1 MSFIRVPLA
10 SEARL
15 IIRSVNDLIPTFD
28 WQRVVVQPWTA
39 DFSITVWIVLMGF
52 FVTAACGLVGNYLLL
67 RRMAL
72 VGDAI
77 SHSILPGL
85 VVSFIIFKTAA
96 TWVAFTGAL
105 AAGMLTVLIIEF
117 IHRQSRVKPDAA
129 ICIAFTTLFA
139 VGVVLMS
146 MLESTGSFHIDAD
159 CVLYGE
165 IAFVPLE
172 PPVVWNDYSLGP
184 PSALRM
190 IVVFGVVV
198 LAIAAFY
205 KELLVT
211 SFDSGLAKSLGMRI
225 GIWHYGLMGALALVV
240 VSAFEAVGAILAVAM
255 LIVPPMFAAQ
265 VSDRLPV
272 RLALTVVHAALSAT
286 IGLHISVW
294 LNCSAAGAMVVAA
307 AALFVIVWAA
317 SQLRRWLHLRRSFTD
332 AQLDEMRAE
341 GASA

>member
-1 MSFIRVPLA
+1 MD
-10 SEARL
+10 
-15 IIRSVNDLIPTFD
+15 DLIPRFD

-52 FVTAACGLVGNYLLL
+52 FVTAACGLLGNYLLL

-72 VGDAI
+72 IGDAI

-85 VVSFIIFKTAA
+85 VVAFMIFKTAT

-172 PPVVWNDYSLGP
+172 PPVVWNGYSLGP

-190 IVVFGVVV
+190 IVVFGVVI
-198 LAIAAFY
+198 LAIATFY
-205 KELLVT
+205 RELLVT
-211 SFDSGLAKSLGMRI
+211 SFDPGLAKSLGMRTAV
-225 GIWHYGLMGALALVV
+225 WHYGLMGALALVV

-272 RLALTVVHAALSAT
+272 RLGLTILHAALSAT

-307 AALFVIVWAA
+307 ALLFVAVWMA
-317 SQLRRWLHLRRSFTD
+317 SLVCRWWHVRRISPESQIGEVPAVD
-332 AQLDEMRAE
+332 A
-341 GASA
+341 ST

>member
-1 MSFIRVPLA
+1 MS
-10 SEARL
+10 
-15 IIRSVNDLIPTFD
+15 DLIPAFD
-28 WQRVVVQPWTA
+28 WQRVVLEPWTT

-85 VVSFIIFKTAA
+85 VVAFIIFKTTA
-96 TWVAFTGAL
+96 TWVAFSGAL

-139 VGVVLMS
+139 IGVVLMS
-146 MLESTGSFHIDAD
+146 MLESVGSFHIDAD

-172 PPVVWNDYSLGP
+172 PPFVWNGHPLGP
-184 PSALRM
+184 PSTLRM
-190 IVVFGVVV
+190 IIVFAVV
-198 LAIAAFY
+198 LLAIVVFY

-211 SFDSGLAKSLGMRI
+211 SFDPGLAKSLGMRTAF
-225 GIWHYGLMGALALVV
+225 WHYGLMGALALVV
-240 VSAFEAVGAILAVAM
+240 VSAFESVGAILAVAM

-265 VSDRLPV
+265 LSDRLPV
-272 RLALTVVHAALSAT
+272 RLILTVVHAALSAT
-286 IGLHISVW
+286 IGLHLSVW
-294 LNCSAAGAMVVAA
+294 FNCSAAGAMVVAA
-307 AALFVIVWAA
+307 ALLFVTVWAA
-317 SQLRRWLHLRRSFTD
+317 SQVRFWMRFRRNFSESRPEEVS
-332 AQLDEMRAE
+332 AA

>member
-1 MSFIRVPLA
+1 MNDFIPM
-10 SEARL
+10 
-15 IIRSVNDLIPTFD
+15 FD

-85 VVSFIIFKTAA
+85 VVSFMIFKTAA

-172 PPVVWNDYSLGP
+172 PPVVLSGYSLGP

-190 IVVFGVVV
+190 IVVFVVV
-198 LAIAAFY
+198 ILAIAAFY

-211 SFDSGLAKSLGMRI
+211 SFDPGLAKSLGMRTA
-225 GIWHYGLMGALALVV
+225 IWHYGLMGALALVV
-240 VSAFEAVGAILAVAM
+240 VSAFESVGAILAVAM

-265 VSDRLPV
+265 LSDRLPV
-272 RLALTVVHAALSAT
+272 RLGLTVVHAALSAT

-307 AALFVIVWAA
+307 ALLFVMVWGT
-317 SQLRRWLHLRRSFTD
+317 SLLRRWMHLRRSLSD
-332 AQLDEMRAE
+332 AQLDEIRAE

>member
-1 MSFIRVPLA
+1 MD
-10 SEARL
+10 
-15 IIRSVNDLIPTFD
+15 DLIPSFD

-52 FVTAACGLVGNYLLL
+52 FVTAACGLLGNYLLL

-72 VGDAI
+72 IGDAI

-85 VVSFIIFKTAA
+85 VVAFMIFKTAT

-172 PPVVWNDYSLGP
+172 PPVVWNGYSLGP

-190 IVVFGVVV
+190 IVVFGVVI
-198 LAIAAFY
+198 LAIATFY
-205 KELLVT
+205 RELLVT
-211 SFDSGLAKSLGMRI
+211 SFDPGLAKSLGMRTAV
-225 GIWHYGLMGALALVV
+225 WHYGLMGALALVV

-272 RLALTVVHAALSAT
+272 RLGLTILHAALSAT

-307 AALFVIVWAA
+307 ALLFVAVWMA
-317 SQLRRWLHLRRSFTD
+317 SLVCRWWHVRRISPESQIGEVPAVD
-332 AQLDEMRAE
+332 A
-341 GASA
+341 ST

>member
-1 MSFIRVPLA
+1 MD
-10 SEARL
+10 
-15 IIRSVNDLIPTFD
+15 DLIPSFD

-72 VGDAI
+72 VGGAI

-85 VVSFIIFKTAA
+85 VVAFMIFKTAT

-139 VGVVLMS
+139 IGVVLMS

-172 PPVVWNDYSLGP
+172 PPVVWNGYSLGP

-190 IVVFGVVV
+190 VVVFGVII
-198 LAIAAFY
+198 LAIATFY

-211 SFDSGLAKSLGMRI
+211 SFDAGLAKSLGMHTA
-225 GIWHYGLMGALALVV
+225 IWHYGLMGALALVV
-240 VSAFEAVGAILAVAM
+240 VSVFEAVGAILAVAM

-265 VSDRLPV
+265 LSDRLPV
-272 RLALTVVHAALSAT
+272 RLGLTVVHAALSAT

-307 AALFVIVWAA
+307 ALLFVAVWMA
-317 SQLRRWLHLRRSFTD
+317 SLVWRWWHVRRIFPELQIGEVPAGD
-332 AQLDEMRAE
+332 A
-341 GASA
+341 ST

>member
-1 MSFIRVPLA
+1 MRQITEIPMNS
-10 SEARL
+10 
-15 IIRSVNDLIPTFD
+15 LIPSFD
-28 WQRVVVQPWTA
+28 WYRVIVQPWVA
-39 DFSITVWIVLMGF
+39 DFPITLWIVLMGF
-52 FVTAACGLVGNYLLL
+52 FVTAACGLVGNFLLL

-85 VVSFIIFKTAA
+85 VVAFMIFKSTT
-96 TWVAFTGAL
+96 TWVAFAGAL
-105 AAGMLTVLIIEF
+105 AAGLLTVLIIEF

-139 VGVVLMS
+139 LGVVLMS

-165 IAFVPLE
+165 IAFVPLQ
-172 PPVVWNDYSLGP
+172 PPVVWNGYELGP

-190 IVVFGVVV
+190 VLVLMAVA
-198 LAIAAFY
+198 LAIAVFY

-211 SFDSGLAKSLGMRI
+211 SFDPGLAKSLGMRT
-225 GIWHYGLMGALALVV
+225 GIWHYGLMGALALVI
-240 VSAFEAVGAILAVAM
+240 VSAFESVGAILAVAM

-265 VSDRLPV
+265 ISERLPF
-272 RLALTVVHAALSAT
+272 RLGLTVLHAALSAL
-286 IGLHISVW
+286 IGLHLSVW

-307 AALFVIVWAA
+307 ALLFLAVWGA
-317 SQLRRWLHLRRSFTD
+317 SQARRWMNFGGRICQSPAGGSRI
-332 AQLDEMRAE
+332 A
-341 GASA
+341 GAPS

>member
-1 MSFIRVPLA
+1 MD
-10 SEARL
+10 
-15 IIRSVNDLIPTFD
+15 DLIPSFD

-52 FVTAACGLVGNYLLL
+52 FVTAACGLLGNYLLL

-72 VGDAI
+72 IGDAI

-85 VVSFIIFKTAA
+85 VVAFMIFKTAT

-172 PPVVWNDYSLGP
+172 PPVVWNGYSLGP

-190 IVVFGVVV
+190 IVVFGVVI
-198 LAIAAFY
+198 LAIATFY
-205 KELLVT
+205 RELLVT
-211 SFDSGLAKSLGMRI
+211 SFDPGLAKSLGMRTAV
-225 GIWHYGLMGALALVV
+225 WHYGLMGALALVV

-272 RLALTVVHAALSAT
+272 RLGLTILHAALSAT

-307 AALFVIVWAA
+307 ALLFVAVWMA
-317 SQLRRWLHLRRSFTD
+317 SLVWRWWHVRRISPESQIGEVPAVD
-332 AQLDEMRAE
+332 A
-341 GASA
+341 ST

>member
-1 MSFIRVPLA
+1 MG
-10 SEARL
+10 
-15 IIRSVNDLIPTFD
+15 DLIPAFD
-28 WQRVVVQPWTA
+28 LRRVVVLPWTD

-85 VVSFIIFKTAA
+85 VVAFVIFKTTA
-96 TWVAFTGAL
+96 TWVAFGGAL
-105 AAGMLTVLIIEF
+105 AAGLLTVVIIEF

-139 VGVVLMS
+139 FGVVLMS

-172 PPVVWNDYSLGP
+172 PPVMTFGFSLGP

-190 IVVFGVVV
+190 ALV
-198 LAIAAFY
+198 LAAVILAIVIFY

-211 SFDSGLAKSLGMRI
+211 SFDPGLAKSLGMRTAT
-225 GIWHYGLMGALALVV
+225 WHYGLMGALALVV
-240 VSAFEAVGAILAVAM
+240 VSAFESVGAILAVAM

-265 VSDRLPV
+265 LSERLPL
-272 RLALTVVHAALSAT
+272 RLGLTVFHAALSALL
-286 IGLHISVW
+286 GLHLSLW
-294 LNCSAAGAMVVAA
+294 LNCSPAGAMVVAA
-307 AALFVIVWAA
+307 ALLFVVVWIASLVGRWMHARRRFSGAQIDEPRAA
-317 SQLRRWLHLRRSFTD
+317 R
-332 AQLDEMRAE
+332 
-341 GASA
+341 ASA

>member
-1 MSFIRVPLA
+1 MSNFIPA
-10 SEARL
+10 FA
-15 IIRSVNDLIPTFD
+15 
-28 WQRVVVQPWTA
+28 WQRVIVQPWTA
-39 DFSITVWIVLMGF
+39 DFSITLWVVLMGS
-52 FVTAACGLVGNYLLL
+52 FVMAACGLVGNYLLL

-85 VVSFIIFKTAA
+85 VLAFSIFKTAA
-96 TWVAFTGAL
+96 TWVAFAGAL

-139 VGVVLMS
+139 LGVVLMS
-146 MLESTGSFHIDAD
+146 MLEGTGSFHIDAD

-172 PPVVWNDYSLGP
+172 LPAVWQEHSLGP

-190 IVVFGVVV
+190 ASVLAAVI
-198 LAIAAFY
+198 LAIAVFY

-211 SFDSGLAKSLGMRI
+211 SFDPGLAKSLGMLT
-225 GIWHYGLMGALALVV
+225 GIWHYGLMGALALVI
-240 VSAFEAVGAILAVAM
+240 VSAFESVGAILAVGM

-265 VSDRLPV
+265 LSERLPL
-272 RLALTVVHAALSAT
+272 RLGLTVFHAAASAV
-286 IGLHISVW
+286 IGLHLSVW

-307 AALFVIVWAA
+307 ALLFVVVWIT
-317 SQLRRWLHLRRSFTD
+317 SQVQRVMHFRRKFPDPQTGEIRV
-332 AQLDEMRAE
+332 A
-341 GASA
+341 GAST